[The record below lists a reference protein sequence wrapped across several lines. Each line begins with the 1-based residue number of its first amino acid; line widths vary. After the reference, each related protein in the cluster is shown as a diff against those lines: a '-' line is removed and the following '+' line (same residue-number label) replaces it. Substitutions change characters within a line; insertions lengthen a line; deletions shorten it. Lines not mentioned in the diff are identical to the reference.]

1 MVEEIAELFDATGSA
16 TDELMVAVLLIVEL
30 FARVHSTVATI
41 VMVADAP
48 EARDGNVIV
57 RLLPEPPQT
66 PPFVELQLTNVTDE
80 GRVSVTT
87 ALVTA
92 SEKRRGFKNSTYYFL
107 DIKYKLVDTGEQYSA
122 QTISWKKYAAGDT
135 MPLMYLTNDPGNFK
149 TDFGK
154 SLKWLL
160 PFSII
165 LIGLI
170 LWFVTGC

>member
-1 MVEEIAELFDATGSA
+1 MDAIQTAALVLMIAG
-16 TDELMVAVLLIVEL
+16 VLPLVTCLIK
-30 FARVHSTVATI
+30 I
-41 VMVADAP
+41 Y
-48 EARDGNVIV
+48 
-57 RLLPEPPQT
+57 LLKKYKAKAA
-66 PPFVELQLTNVTDE
+66 
-80 GRVSVTT
+80 VTT

-92 SEKRRGFKNSTYYFL
+92 SEKRRGIKNSTYYLL
-107 DIKYKLVDTGEQYSA
+107 DIQYIIHTGIQYSA

-135 MPLMYLTNDPGNFK
+135 LPLMYLTNDPGNFK

-170 LWFVTGC
+170 LWFCYWLLNQEYTYRP